1 MENSKPEGQERPD
14 PGTTTLHR
22 LRELDNLAW
31 VDLVTQ
37 YFDRVYRWCIEAGLD
52 EHTSSDVAQEVFVS
66 ALGSLHRFK
75 RDDSSSFGG
84 WLRRI
89 TQRRVA
95 DYLRRRPEVAAGG
108 TDSLK
113 MFSQIASIRHSLD
126 ESTEGL
132 EDQNKTLSDIQDD
145 RLLAVVAKAQTE
157 FETTTWQ
164 AFWMSTVDGRST
176 TDIALELGITKNAVY
191 LAKSRITKRLRA
203 ILEAESSK

>member
-1 MENSKPEGQERPD
+1 MENSKPEGRERPD
-14 PGTTTLHR
+14 PGTTTMHR
-22 LRELDNLAW
+22 LRELDNHAW
-31 VDLVTQ
+31 VDLVTE
-37 YFDRVYRWCIEAGLD
+37 YFDRVYRWCLDASLD
-52 EHTSSDVAQEVFVS
+52 EHTASDVAQEVFVS

-113 MFSQIASIRHSLD
+113 MFSQIASIRYSLD
-126 ESTEGL
+126 ENIEENSKL
-132 EDQNKTLSDIQDD
+132 EIQDD
-145 RLLAVVAKAQTE
+145 RLLAIVAKAQVE
-157 FETTTWQ
+157 FEATTWQ
-164 AFWMSTVDGRST
+164 AFWMSTVDGRTT

-203 ILEAESSK
+203 ILEAES